1 MAAAETAVKPTDFP
15 RRSYVYRVLE
25 AAGARFAAL
34 GDAAVAMDFGKP
46 PETELE
52 RARSLGIADLSPLPR
67 TGLKGAGTVEWLSEQ
82 GLVIGPESNRAY
94 AQAGSALAA
103 RLAPTEVLLLDGLAG
118 EGRLIRRLEEAW
130 RWGEEQPRK
139 LIGYPMPRADSH
151 CWFAVSGAQA
161 PAMFAKIC
169 GADLR
174 PAKFAEGA
182 IAQISVAKISAI
194 VIRHDLGPTTSFY
207 LLADSASAEYLWH
220 CVTDAMTEF
229 EGGPVGLA
237 ALRGLAQPR

>member
-1 MAAAETAVKPTDFP
+1 VKPTDFP

-25 AAGARFAAL
+25 AAGARFEAL
-34 GDAAVAMDFGKP
+34 GGCAVAMDFGKP
-46 PETELE
+46 VEMEIE
-52 RARSLGIADLSPLPR
+52 RAKKLAIADLSPLPR
-67 TGLKGAGTVEWLSEQ
+67 TGVKGAGTVEWLTEQ
-82 GLVIGPESNRAY
+82 GLVIGPESNKAY
-94 AQAGSALAA
+94 AQAGGALAA
-103 RLAPTEVLLLDGLAG
+103 RLAPTEILLLDGLAG
-118 EGRLIRRLEEAW
+118 EGRLIRRVNEAW
-130 RWGEEQPRK
+130 RWGEEQPRR

-169 GADLR
+169 GVDVR

-182 IAQISVAKISAI
+182 IAQTSVARISGI
-194 VIRHDLGPTTSFY
+194 VIRHDLGATFSCH

-220 CVTDAMTEF
+220 CVIDAMAEF

-237 ALRGLAQPR
+237 ALRALAQPR